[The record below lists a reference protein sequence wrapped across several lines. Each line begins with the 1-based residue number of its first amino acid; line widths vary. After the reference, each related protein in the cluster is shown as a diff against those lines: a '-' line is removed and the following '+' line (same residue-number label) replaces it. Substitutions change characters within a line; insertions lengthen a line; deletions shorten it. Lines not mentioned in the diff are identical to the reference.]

1 VRIFHAK
8 YAANRAE
15 IQMQPTKQSGAED
28 RMSGTQVQRLFATAA
43 MSAAMLLPF
52 SAATH
57 AQGTAEA
64 APAQKQTPPAGSAP
78 KAFTVPAHETY
89 SLPNGMKVS
98 LVPYGNI
105 PKVTVSLALRSGNI
119 DESTD
124 KLGLA
129 DITGELMK
137 EGTKSMSSE
146 QVAQTAAQMG
156 SSLGIA
162 VGVDDTTV
170 AVDVLSESGPASVKL
185 LADVVENPLLPESEL
200 ARIKTNMLRSIA
212 VSKTQPAQIALA
224 RFRKLMYGDH
234 PYGDVLPTEASV
246 NGITIDDARKFYASN
261 FGATRAHLY
270 VAGKFDTAAMKKAI
284 AESFGGWTKGTP
296 PENRPASPKTQRL
309 LDVTDRPGAPQS
321 TIYAGLPVAGPTNP
335 DYITLGVT
343 NTLLGGSFAS
353 RITTNI
359 REQKG
364 YTYSPR
370 SQVSSR
376 FHDAYWAE
384 IADVTTKDTGASL
397 KEIFGEIT
405 RLQQQPPP
413 DAELKGIQSYISG
426 LFVIQNSSRQALIGQ
441 LRYVDLQGLSDDYL
455 KTYVQKVNAVTPAQV
470 QAMTT
475 KYIKPDSMTIV
486 VVGDKSKITEQ
497 LKDYEAK

>member
-1 VRIFHAK
+1 
-8 YAANRAE
+8 
-15 IQMQPTKQSGAED
+15 MQQQLTKQSGAED
-28 RMSGTQVQRLFATAA
+28 RMSGRRVQTILAIAA
-43 MSAAMLLPF
+43 LSAAMLLPF
-52 SAATH
+52 SPSTR
-57 AQGTAEA
+57 AQGTPDA

-89 SLPNGMKVS
+89 SLPNGLKVS

-119 DESTD
+119 DETSD

-146 QVAQTAAQMG
+146 QVAQAAAQMG
-156 SSLGIA
+156 SSLGIG

-185 LADVVENPLLPESEL
+185 LADVVKNPLLPESEL

-246 NGITIDDARKFYASN
+246 NGITIDDARKFYAAN
-261 FGATRAHLY
+261 FGAARAHLY

-284 AESFGGWTKGTP
+284 AESFGNWAKGTP

-321 TIYAGLPVAGPTNP
+321 TIYAGLPVVGPTNP

-397 KEIFGEIT
+397 REIFGEIT

-475 KYIKPDSMTIV
+475 KYIKPESMTIV

-497 LKDYEAK
+497 LKDYETK